1 MNAQVTDDLHEGAIQ
16 WHQGGLSKQIALAV
30 RMSLVMLVL
39 CGIIYTG
46 SVTMVAQT
54 LFPFQSTGS
63 VIDHNGK
70 PVGSKLIGQLFQ
82 SADYFHG
89 RPSAVGYDPKSTS
102 GSNLAPSNPKL
113 RTEVEQR
120 SLAIQTSDHVT
131 ASQIPVDLLAASGS
145 GVDPDISPAAALLQV
160 DRVAAQRHLSVNA
173 VKKLVDQHIEYPQ
186 WAIFGQARVNVL
198 MLNLALDTLSDTNN
212 TQSK

>member
-1 MNAQVTDDLHEGAIQ
+1 MNAKVTDDLHEGVIQ

-89 RPSAVGYDPKSTS
+89 RPSAVGYDPKSTG
-102 GSNLAPSNPKL
+102 GSNLAPSNLKL
-113 RTEVEQR
+113 RAEVEQR

-173 VKKLVDQHIEYPQ
+173 VKKLVDQHIEHPQ

-198 MLNLALDTLSDTNN
+198 MLNLALETLSDINN

>member
-1 MNAQVTDDLHEGAIQ
+1 MSVQVTGDLHEGAIQ
-16 WHQGGLSKQIALAV
+16 WHEGGLSKQISLAV
-30 RMSLVMLVL
+30 RMSVVMLVL

-70 PVGSKLIGQLFQ
+70 PVGSILIGQLFQ
-82 SADYFHG
+82 GENYFHG
-89 RPSAVGYDPKSTS
+89 RPSAANYDPTATS

-113 RTEVEQR
+113 RTKVEER
-120 SLAIQTSDHVT
+120 SLVIQKSDDVT
-131 ASQIPVDLLAASGS
+131 ANQIPVDLLASSGS

-160 DRVAAQRHLSVNA
+160 NRVAAQRHMSVDD
-173 VKKLVDQHIEYPQ
+173 VTKLVELNTKKPQ
-186 WAIFGQARVNVL
+186 WEIFGEPRVNVL
-198 MLNLALDTLSDTNN
+198 ALNLALDKMTVGH
-212 TQSK
+212 

>member
-1 MNAQVTDDLHEGAIQ
+1 M
-16 WHQGGLSKQIALAV
+16 
-30 RMSLVMLVL
+30 
-39 CGIIYTG
+39 
-46 SVTMVAQT
+46 
-54 LFPFQSTGS
+54 
-63 VIDHNGK
+63 
-70 PVGSKLIGQLFQ
+70 
-82 SADYFHG
+82 
-89 RPSAVGYDPKSTS
+89 
-102 GSNLAPSNPKL
+102 
-113 RTEVEQR
+113 EQR